1 MNTIKKNFIYNALY
15 NILSLIVPL
24 ITIPYISRKLGAKSI
39 GIYSYT
45 YTIASYFSVFILLG
59 LANYGNRVIATNRED
74 INNRSKNFWNIYVMQ
89 LFMMICTILVYL
101 LYVLIFSSHKK
112 YAFAQVL
119 YLFSVGLDISWFY
132 FGLEKFKLIVVR
144 STIIKLLNLCLIIL
158 FVSSSNDLFKY
169 VIIMVMSTCISQ
181 IWLWVPLNKFVKWYR
196 PTIEEIKAHIKPN
209 LILFLPVIA
218 VSIYTMMDKI
228 MLGQMSSMKELGF
241 YENSYKLIQI
251 PSVGV
256 TALGTVMLPRI
267 SNLLKN
273 NKEDIIDAYL
283 RKSVFF
289 TIVLSATISFGLSA
303 IVDNFVPVFFGDGY
317 NKCIYLIPLL
327 LFASIF
333 MSFANVIRTQYLIP
347 FNKDIVFLKS
357 SVLGAF
363 INFFANMFLI
373 YYFESVGA
381 AIGTILAELS
391 VCLYQIFKV
400 KKYISINSSLIEAT
414 YYIISGVVMYVVV
427 KMLPFFLNNYITMFI
442 KIITGIGVYV
452 VTCFIIIKVR
462 KMSLKEYRNRLKNI

>member
-1 MNTIKKNFIYNALY
+1 
-15 NILSLIVPL
+15 
-24 ITIPYISRKLGAKSI
+24 
-39 GIYSYT
+39 
-45 YTIASYFSVFILLG
+45 
-59 LANYGNRVIATNRED
+59 
-74 INNRSKNFWNIYVMQ
+74 
-89 LFMMICTILVYL
+89 
-101 LYVLIFSSHKK
+101 
-112 YAFAQVL
+112 
-119 YLFSVGLDISWFY
+119 
-132 FGLEKFKLIVVR
+132 
-144 STIIKLLNLCLIIL
+144 
-158 FVSSSNDLFKY
+158 
-169 VIIMVMSTCISQ
+169 
-181 IWLWVPLNKFVKWYR
+181 
-196 PTIEEIKAHIKPN
+196 
-209 LILFLPVIA
+209 
-218 VSIYTMMDKI
+218 